1 MQLLGDLFSDLK
13 LADDEFGRVVSLDQI
28 YEIQHTALDSDTQ
41 SSMARIMNK
50 CAELKKDL
58 ALRAAKAVALL
69 EMIQEAE
76 PTTPSLLPSAYTI
89 ASVLAIKYP
98 KSKKHLS
105 CSVPRGCSD
114 TRTSRIQDPSRLAKS
129 GNESAEMEV
138 LRQIKSVSMCWR
150 HSKNCG

>member
-76 PTTPSLLPSAYTI
+76 PTTPELVAKCLYDRL
-89 ASVLAIKYP
+89 VLVIKYP
-98 KSKKHLS
+98 KSKKPWS
-105 CSVPRGCSD
+105 CSVPRAA
-114 TRTSRIQDPSRLAKS
+114 RILGQARLQDPVLGRRRVGARASRRWRYA
-129 GNESAEMEV
+129 
-138 LRQIKSVSMCWR
+138 RQ
-150 HSKNCG
+150 NQ